1 MTMLQLHDT
10 HAAEQK
16 KVTQEIEEVRA
27 LMKKTQLRAD
37 EVQGTFDTHNG
48 EYLRMKVH
56 ITLHR
61 RRRSQFGS
69 KVFTDL

>member
-1 MTMLQLHDT
+1 MLQLQDT

-37 EVQGTFDTHNG
+37 EVQGTFDNHNG
-48 EYLRMKVH
+48 DYLRMKVH
-56 ITLHR
+56 IR
-61 RRRSQFGS
+61 FW
-69 KVFTDL
+69 

>member
-37 EVQGTFDTHNG
+37 EVQGTFDTHNA
-48 EYLRMKVH
+48 EYLRMKVR
-56 ITLHR
+56 IT
-61 RRRSQFGS
+61 FW
-69 KVFTDL
+69 

>member
-1 MTMLQLHDT
+1 MTLLQLQDT

-16 KVTQEIEEVRA
+16 KVTQEIQEVQA

-48 EYLRMKVH
+48 EYLRIKVH
-56 ITLHR
+56 I
-61 RRRSQFGS
+61 SFW
-69 KVFTDL
+69 

>member
-1 MTMLQLHDT
+1 MTMLQLQDT

-56 ITLHR
+56 ITLC
-61 RRRSQFGS
+61 
-69 KVFTDL
+69 

>member
-1 MTMLQLHDT
+1 MVSVVTILQLHDT

-16 KVTQEIEEVRA
+16 KVTQEIQEVQA

-56 ITLHR
+56 IT
-61 RRRSQFGS
+61 F
-69 KVFTDL
+69 

>member
-1 MTMLQLHDT
+1 MLQLHGT

-37 EVQGTFDTHNG
+37 EVHGTFDTHNG

-56 ITLHR
+56 IT
-61 RRRSQFGS
+61 F
-69 KVFTDL
+69 